1 MPIQYSKDKTRRLS
15 FRVND
20 RLADWVDERSKVL
33 GVSPCE
39 YARSVL
45 FTQMSIEAS
54 LSAIDNAT
62 KPAVAVNA
70 RGKKCAHPKQ

>member
-20 RLADWVDERSKVL
+20 RLADWVDGRAKAL

-45 FTQMSIEAS
+45 FQQMSTEEM
-54 LSAIDNAT
+54 LRNIDN
-62 KPAVAVNA
+62 PAVAVNA
-70 RGKKCAHPKQ
+70 RGKACAHRKP